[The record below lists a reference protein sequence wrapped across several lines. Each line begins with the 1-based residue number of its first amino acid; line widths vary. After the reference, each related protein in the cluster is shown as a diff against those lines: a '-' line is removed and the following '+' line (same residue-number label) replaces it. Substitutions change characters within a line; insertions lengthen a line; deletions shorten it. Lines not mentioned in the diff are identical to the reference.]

1 MNKKI
6 FSIVLQTL
14 LLVVLLS
21 GCGLDNYDPPKSK
34 LTGSVVYNGEAIQ
47 VRGTDERVRLQLYQD
62 GYANK
67 DAIQVYVT
75 QDGSFSAMLFDGE
88 YKMVTR
94 DRNGP
99 WVNSRDTTYF
109 TVKGNTVQNMEVTP
123 YYTITNADMKMA
135 SDKVTATF
143 TINKVVND
151 RDIDRIILL
160 LNKTQFVDDDIRI
173 QRVDF
178 TGDDIKTG
186 AVSYSFD
193 LEAEPKKSATLFGRI
208 CVWTKDADH
217 GIYSPVFRLK

>member
-6 FSIVLQTL
+6 YSTVLQTL

-21 GCGLDNYDPPKSK
+21 GCGLDNYDPPKSQLK
-34 LTGSVVYNGEAIQ
+34 GRVVYNGEAIQ

-67 DAIQVYVT
+67 GAIDVFVG

-99 WVNSRDTTYF
+99 WVNSRDTTLVI
-109 TVKGNTVQNMEVTP
+109 VKGNTVQDMEVTP
-123 YYTITNADMKMA
+123 FYTISNSDMKLA
-135 SDKVTATF
+135 GGKVTANF
-143 TINKVVND
+143 TITHIAED
-151 RDIDRIILL
+151 RPIDRIILL

-173 QRVDF
+173 QREDF
-178 TGDDIKTG
+178 TGDNIKTG
-186 AVSYSFD
+186 AVSYSFELND
-193 LEAEPKKSATLFGRI
+193 EANKAAILFGRI
-208 CVWTKDADH
+208 CVWTKDADQ
-217 GIYSPVFRLK
+217 GIYSPVFSLK